1 MAELLKGKA
10 VADSITE
17 NLIERANALKEKGK
31 QPALAIL
38 RLGENEADLSY
49 ERNAV
54 KRCEKVGIEVRHFV
68 LPSDV
73 KEEALLDTVKEINE
87 SREIDAC
94 LVMRPLPQKELE
106 YAVSRTLDPTKDVDC
121 MTGESLSRVFLGRGN
136 AFTPCTPQ
144 ACIEIC
150 DYYGIEL
157 EGKNVVI
164 IGRSPVVGKPLAM
177 MLQNRNATVT
187 MCHTKT
193 KDLAGICRGA
203 EILFVAAGKAELV
216 NESMVNN
223 NQIIVDVG
231 INVQNDKLTGD
242 VDFNACEPLVA
253 AITPVPG
260 GVGAVTTSVLAKHV
274 IIAAEYNLRIN
285 QK

>member
-1 MAELLKGKA
+1 MAEILKGKA

-17 NLIERANALKEKGK
+17 NLIIRAEALKEKGK
-31 QPALAIL
+31 IPTLAIL

-54 KRCEKVGIEVRHFV
+54 KRCEKIGIEVRHYALPIDADKDAV
-68 LPSDV
+68 LSAV
-73 KEEALLDTVKEINE
+73 NEINE
-87 SREIDAC
+87 SSEIDAC
-94 LVMRPLPQKELE
+94 LVMRPLPEKETE
-106 YAVSRTLDPTKDVDC
+106 YLVSRTLDPTKDVDC

-150 DYYGIEL
+150 DHYGIEL

-177 MLQNRNATVT
+177 MLQSRNATVT

-193 KDLAGICRGA
+193 KDLAGICRAA

-216 NESMVNN
+216 DESMVNDK
-223 NQIIVDVG
+223 QIIVDVG
-231 INVQNDKLTGD
+231 INVQNDKLVGD
-242 VDFNACEPLVA
+242 VNFNACEPRVA

-274 IIAAEYNLRIN
+274 IISAEYNMM
-285 QK
+285 K

>member
-1 MAELLKGKA
+1 MAEILKGKA

-17 NLIERANALKEKGK
+17 NLIIRAEALKEKGK
-31 QPALAIL
+31 IPTLAIL

-54 KRCEKVGIEVRHFV
+54 KRCEKIGIEVRHYALPIDADKDAV
-68 LPSDV
+68 LSAV
-73 KEEALLDTVKEINE
+73 NEINE
-87 SREIDAC
+87 SSEIDAC
-94 LVMRPLPQKELE
+94 LVMRPLPEKETE
-106 YAVSRTLDPTKDVDC
+106 YLVSRTLDPTKDVDC

-150 DYYGIEL
+150 DHYGIEL
-157 EGKNVVI
+157 EGKNVVV

-177 MLQNRNATVT
+177 MLQSRNATVT

-193 KDLAGICRGA
+193 KDLAGICRAA

-216 NESMVNN
+216 DENMVNDK
-223 NQIIVDVG
+223 QIIVDVG
-231 INVQNDKLTGD
+231 INVQNDKLVGD
-242 VDFNACEPLVA
+242 VNFNACEPRVA

-274 IIAAEYNLRIN
+274 IISAEYNMM
-285 QK
+285 K

>member
-1 MAELLKGKA
+1 MAEILKGKA

-17 NLIERANALKEKGK
+17 NLIKRAEALKEKGK
-31 QPALAIL
+31 VPTLAIL

-54 KRCEKVGIEVRHFV
+54 KRCEKIGIEVRHYALPLDADKDAV
-68 LPSDV
+68 LAAVS
-73 KEEALLDTVKEINE
+73 EINE
-87 SREIDAC
+87 SSEIDAC
-94 LVMRPLPQKELE
+94 LVMRPLPEKETE
-106 YAVSRTLDPTKDVDC
+106 YLVSRTLDPTKDVDC

-150 DYYGIEL
+150 DHYGIEL
-157 EGKNVVI
+157 EGKNVVV

-177 MLQNRNATVT
+177 MLQSRNATVT

-193 KDLAGICRGA
+193 KDLAGICRAA

-216 NESMVNN
+216 DESMVNDK
-223 NQIIVDVG
+223 QIIVDVG
-231 INVQNDKLTGD
+231 INVQNDKLVGD
-242 VDFNACEPLVA
+242 VNFNACEPRVA

-274 IIAAEYNLRIN
+274 IISAEYNMM
-285 QK
+285 K

>member
-1 MAELLKGKA
+1 MAEILKGKA

-17 NLIERANALKEKGK
+17 NLIIRAEALKEKGK
-31 QPALAIL
+31 IPTLAIL

-54 KRCEKVGIEVRHFV
+54 KRCEKIGIEVRHYALPLDADKDAV
-68 LPSDV
+68 LAAV
-73 KEEALLDTVKEINE
+73 NEINE
-87 SREIDAC
+87 SSEIDAC
-94 LVMRPLPQKELE
+94 LVMRPLPEKETE
-106 YAVSRTLDPTKDVDC
+106 YLVSRTLDPTKDVDC

-150 DYYGIEL
+150 DHYGIEL
-157 EGKNVVI
+157 EGKNVVV

-177 MLQNRNATVT
+177 MLQSRNATVT

-193 KDLAGICRGA
+193 KDLAGICRAA

-216 NESMVNN
+216 DENMVNDK
-223 NQIIVDVG
+223 QIIVDVG
-231 INVQNDKLTGD
+231 INVQNDKLVGD
-242 VDFNACEPLVA
+242 VNFNACEPRVA

-274 IIAAEYNLRIN
+274 IISAEYNMMN
-285 QK
+285 

>member
-1 MAELLKGKA
+1 MAEILKGKA

-17 NLIERANALKEKGK
+17 NLIIRAEALKEKGK
-31 QPALAIL
+31 IPTLAIL

-54 KRCEKVGIEVRHFV
+54 KRCEKIGIEVRHYALPIDADKDAV
-68 LPSDV
+68 LYAV
-73 KEEALLDTVKEINE
+73 NEINE
-87 SREIDAC
+87 SSEIDAC
-94 LVMRPLPQKELE
+94 LVMRPLPEKETE
-106 YAVSRTLDPTKDVDC
+106 YLVSRTLDPTKDVDC

-150 DYYGIEL
+150 DHYGIEL

-177 MLQNRNATVT
+177 MLQSRNATVT

-193 KDLAGICRGA
+193 KDLAGICRAA

-216 NESMVNN
+216 DENMVNDK
-223 NQIIVDVG
+223 QIIVDVG
-231 INVQNDKLTGD
+231 INVQNDKLVGD
-242 VDFNACEPLVA
+242 VNFNACEPRVA

-274 IIAAEYNLRIN
+274 IISAEYNMM
-285 QK
+285 K

>member
-17 NLIERANALKEKGK
+17 NMIKRADALKAQGK

-54 KRCEKVGIEVRHFV
+54 KRCEKVGIEIIHFV
-68 LPSDV
+68 LPQNAS
-73 KEEALLDTVKEINE
+73 EAAVLDAVREINE
-87 SREIDAC
+87 SSHIDAC
-94 LVMRPLPQKELE
+94 LVMRPLPEKELE

-144 ACIEIC
+144 ACIEIL
-150 DYYGIEL
+150 DHYGIEL

-193 KDLAGICRGA
+193 KDLAGICSRA
-203 EILFVAAGKAELV
+203 EILIAAAGKAELV
-216 NESMVNN
+216 DEKMINN
-223 NQIIVDVG
+223 KQIIVDVG
-231 INVQNDKLTGD
+231 INVQNGKLVGD
-242 VDFNACEPLVA
+242 VNFNACEPHVA

-285 QK
+285 KS

>member
-1 MAELLKGKA
+1 MAEILKGKA

-17 NLIERANALKEKGK
+17 NLIKRAEALKEKGK
-31 QPALAIL
+31 VPTLAIL

-54 KRCEKVGIEVRHFV
+54 KRFEKIGIEVRHYALPIDADKDAV
-68 LPSDV
+68 LSAV
-73 KEEALLDTVKEINE
+73 NEINE
-87 SREIDAC
+87 SSEIDAC
-94 LVMRPLPQKELE
+94 LVMRPLPEKESE
-106 YAVSRTLDPTKDVDC
+106 YLVSRTLDPTKDVDC

-150 DYYGIEL
+150 DHYGIEL
-157 EGKNVVI
+157 EGKNVVV

-177 MLQNRNATVT
+177 MLQSRNATVT

-193 KDLAGICRGA
+193 KNLAGICRAA

-216 NESMVNN
+216 DESMVNDK
-223 NQIIVDVG
+223 QIIVDVG
-231 INVQNDKLTGD
+231 INVQNDKLVGD
-242 VDFNACEPLVA
+242 VNFNACEPRVA

-274 IIAAEYNLRIN
+274 IISAEYNMM
-285 QK
+285 K

>member
-1 MAELLKGKA
+1 MAEILKGKA

-17 NLIERANALKEKGK
+17 NLIIRAEALKEKGK
-31 QPALAIL
+31 IPTLAIL

-54 KRCEKVGIEVRHFV
+54 KRCEKIGIEVRHYALPLDADKDAV
-68 LPSDV
+68 LAAV
-73 KEEALLDTVKEINE
+73 NEINE
-87 SREIDAC
+87 SSEIDAC
-94 LVMRPLPQKELE
+94 LVMRPLPEKETE
-106 YAVSRTLDPTKDVDC
+106 YLVSRTLDPTKDVDC

-150 DYYGIEL
+150 DHYGIEL

-177 MLQNRNATVT
+177 MLQSRNATVT

-193 KDLAGICRGA
+193 KNLAGICRAA

-216 NESMVNN
+216 DENMVNDK
-223 NQIIVDVG
+223 QIIVDVG
-231 INVQNDKLTGD
+231 INVQNDKLVGD
-242 VDFNACEPLVA
+242 VNFNACEPRVA

-274 IIAAEYNLRIN
+274 IISAEYNMM
-285 QK
+285 K